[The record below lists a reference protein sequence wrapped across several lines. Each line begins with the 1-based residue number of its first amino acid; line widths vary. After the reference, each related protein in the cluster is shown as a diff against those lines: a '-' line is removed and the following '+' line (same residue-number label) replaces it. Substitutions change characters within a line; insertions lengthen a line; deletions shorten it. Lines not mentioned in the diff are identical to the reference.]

1 MVALRA
7 LVTSALQS
15 RRIAEEIMFPNLDR
29 TMTSSLLA
37 AAW

>member
-1 MVALRA
+1 MIALRA
-7 LVTSALQS
+7 LVTSAFQN
-15 RRIAEEIMFPNLDR
+15 RRIAEETMFPNLDR

>member
-1 MVALRA
+1 MLR
-7 LVTSALQS
+7 LRDLITSAFQS
-15 RRIAEEIMFPNLDR
+15 RRIAEETMSPNLDR